1 MADKTSQIV
10 TCDIRWQRSSLSF
23 IVNYPDTGLFASSL
37 SGTFSPQGDAVCILG
52 FDIFVQEVIYKIIH
66 PTPFWVD
73 SRGVSGMRRFH
84 LGDRVWVKIPEKPVE
99 RKVATI
105 VGVKTSGNDT
115 LYRLEWEID
124 LSETR
129 DRQPEYSAQE
139 IARAGG

>member
-1 MADKTSQIV
+1 M
-10 TCDIRWQRSSLSF
+10 
-23 IVNYPDTGLFASSL
+23 
-37 SGTFSPQGDAVCILG
+37 
-52 FDIFVQEVIYKIIH
+52 
-66 PTPFWVD
+66 
-73 SRGVSGMRRFH
+73 
-84 LGDRVWVKIPEKPVE
+84 WVKIPEKPVE